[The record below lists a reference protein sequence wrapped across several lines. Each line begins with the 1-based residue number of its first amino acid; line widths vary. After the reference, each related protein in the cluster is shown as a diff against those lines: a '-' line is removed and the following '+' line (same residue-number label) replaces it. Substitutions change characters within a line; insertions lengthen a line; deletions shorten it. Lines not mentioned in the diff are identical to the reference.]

1 LSARVG
7 LNRRT
12 VVEAAVEI
20 LEEGT
25 AVDAVTLAAVAERL
39 GVRTQSLYSHVDG
52 LDGLRR
58 ELALHAI
65 GALGR
70 ELSAAAMGRAGADAV
85 EAIIRAYLGF
95 AAAHPGLFGAT
106 LRAPG
111 DDPDLAEAVATV
123 TTPLNLVFRSY
134 GLAPDALVHWYRL
147 VWATVCGFAMLRR
160 EGLFTRPGHPDDTIR
175 HMVRVF
181 AGQLE
186 HDAPARA
193 AAAATAA
200 SKAAPKAA
208 PRRRTRGL

>member
-1 LSARVG
+1 
-7 LNRRT
+7 
-12 VVEAAVEI
+12 
-20 LEEGT
+20 
-25 AVDAVTLAAVAERL
+25 
-39 GVRTQSLYSHVDG
+39 VRTQSLYSHVDG

-85 EAIIRAYLGF
+85 EAIIRTYLDF

-106 LRAPG
+106 MRAPG
-111 DDPDLAEAVATV
+111 DDPDLVDAVATV

-147 VWATVCGFAMLRR
+147 VWATVCGFATLRR
-160 EGLFTRPGHPDDTIR
+160 EGLFTRPGDPDETVR

-186 HDAPARA
+186 RDAGA
-193 AAAATAA
+193 AQPAATTTA
-200 SKAAPKAA
+200 S
-208 PRRRTRGL
+208 RRRAPGL